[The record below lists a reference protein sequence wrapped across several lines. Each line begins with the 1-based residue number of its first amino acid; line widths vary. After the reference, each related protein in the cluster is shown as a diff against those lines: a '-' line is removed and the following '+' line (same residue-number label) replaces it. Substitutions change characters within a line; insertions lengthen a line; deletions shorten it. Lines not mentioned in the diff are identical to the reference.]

1 MSQSQC
7 AMVNYLALNETCFDA
22 EPRKSRSFHALLGAD
37 KDVVKGMFGAEEPEV
52 AKWR

>member
-1 MSQSQC
+1 
-7 AMVNYLALNETCFDA
+7 MVNYLALNETCFDA

>member
-7 AMVNYLALNETCFDA
+7 AMVNYLALNEACFDA
-22 EPRKSRSFHALLGAD
+22 KPRKSRSFHALLGAD
-37 KDVVKGMFGAEEPEV
+37 KAVVKGVFGAEEPEV